1 MSTMNCVVPD
11 CDARLS
17 ADQAFVPEMAAI
29 RQATGK
35 AVTVAELAHHTLC
48 PRHNRLA
55 REQKVK
61 TFRYLDTVK
70 MIEARVAAREKD
82 VKFFSVY
89 AAFQKATAGATPA
102 DKPS

>member
-1 MSTMNCVVPD
+1 MSAMNCVVPG
-11 CDARLS
+11 CGARLS

-29 RQATGK
+29 RQVVKQAI
-35 AVTVAELAHHTLC
+35 TVAELARHTLC

-70 MIEARVAAREKD
+70 VIEKRAEAREKD
-82 VKFFSVY
+82 AKFFSIY
-89 AAFQKATAGATPA
+89 AAFQKATEGAMSSA
-102 DKPS
+102 KPN

>member
-1 MSTMNCVVPD
+1 MSVLNCIVPG
-11 CDARLS
+11 CEARLS

-35 AVTVAELAHHTLC
+35 AITVAELARHTLC

-70 MIEARVAAREKD
+70 MIE
-82 VKFFSVY
+82 
-89 AAFQKATAGATPA
+89 
-102 DKPS
+102 